1 MCKPTLLIL
10 SLLFIVIAAS
20 GQESS
25 PNKIINRFELV
36 GGPSFSA
43 NTGYLGDYDSKF
55 GGSFGVG
62 YYQKIYKSFSLNIRT
77 LHELKGS
84 VTNYPAGLSDG
95 TGTDLNI
102 NDKFTT
108 KFSYLTFYLM
118 PILQLGKSKNI
129 YIGAGG
135 YYSFLHRLSVNRY
148 RTNSETGEFIEES
161 TTNDTNYFDPNHD
174 FGVTFQLGYS
184 FKISN
189 TCQLMLQ
196 AFSNRGLADLYN
208 SSMGSQR
215 NNTYGVLLSVR
226 MR

>member
-1 MCKPTLLIL
+1 MCKPTVLSF
-10 SLLFIVIAAS
+10 SLLFLVIAAEA
-20 GQESS
+20 QQPSS
-25 PNKIINRFELV
+25 NKIINRFELV
-36 GGPSFSA
+36 GGPSFSD
-43 NTGYLGDYDSKF
+43 NTGYLGEYDSKA

-62 YYQKIYKSFSLNIRT
+62 YYQKIYRSFSLNVRT

-84 VTNYPAGLSDG
+84 VANYPVGVSDQAG
-95 TGTDLNI
+95 TVEV

-118 PILQLGKSKNI
+118 PTLQLGRNKNI
-129 YIGAGG
+129 YVGAGG

-148 RTNSETGEFIEES
+148 RTNSETGEFIEET
-161 TTNDTNYFDPNHD
+161 TTNDKNYFDPNYD

-189 TCQLMLQ
+189 KCQMMLQ

-208 SSMGSQR
+208 SSFGSQR
-215 NNTYGVLLSVR
+215 NNTYGVLLSLR